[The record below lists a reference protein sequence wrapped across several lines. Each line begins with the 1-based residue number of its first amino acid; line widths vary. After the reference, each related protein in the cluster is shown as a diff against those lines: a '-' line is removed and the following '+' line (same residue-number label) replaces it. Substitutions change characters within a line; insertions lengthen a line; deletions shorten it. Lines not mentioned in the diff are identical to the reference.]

1 MTKVSRILI
10 DPKRISFFINS
21 LWNTLALIEDRKEAE
36 AFFKDVFTRT
46 EILMFAKRIQIAKM
60 LLLGYDYQTISSFV
74 RVGNTTISKVSDW
87 LNQSK
92 GAKEVI
98 LRVLEIEKRQKEKLE
113 MSPPPRGITSLGPNL
128 AKLGIEAA
136 IKQISKRKKRKS
148 VEKSLHSNTPV

>member
-21 LWNTLALIEDRKEAE
+21 LWNALALLEDRKEAE

-87 LNQSK
+87 LNQSE
-92 GAKEVI
+92 GAKKVI
-98 LRVLEIEKRQKEKLE
+98 QRLLEIEKREKEKLE
-113 MSPPPRGITSLGPNL
+113 MPPPAHGIISLGPNL
-128 AKLGIEAA
+128 VKLGAEVALKRLA
-136 IKQISKRKKRKS
+136 RRRKRKT
-148 VEKSLHSNTPV
+148 VEKSFHSNTPV

>member
-21 LWNTLALIEDRKEAE
+21 LWNALALLEDRKEAR

-87 LNQSK
+87 LNQSE
-92 GAKEVI
+92 GAKKVI
-98 LRVLEIEKRQKEKLE
+98 QRLLEIEKREKEKLE
-113 MSPPPRGITSLGPNL
+113 MPPPPRGIVSLGPNL
-128 AKLGIEAA
+128 VKLGAEATLKHFA
-136 IKQISKRKKRKS
+136 KRKKRKS

>member
-21 LWNTLALIEDRKEAE
+21 LWNALALLEDRKEAE

-87 LNQSK
+87 LNQSE
-92 GAKEVI
+92 GAKKI
-98 LRVLEIEKRQKEKLE
+98 IQRLLEIEKRGKEKLE
-113 MSPPPRGITSLGPNL
+113 MPPPPRGIVSLGPNL
-128 AKLGIEAA
+128 VKLGAEVAL
-136 IKQISKRKKRKS
+136 KHFTKRKKRKS

>member
-1 MTKVSRILI
+1 MTKVYRILI
-10 DPKRISFFINS
+10 DPKRISLFINS
-21 LWNTLALIEDRKEAE
+21 LWNTLALLEDKKEAE

-92 GAKEVI
+92 GAKKVI
-98 LRVLEIEKRQKEKLE
+98 QRLLEIERKEKGNLIIP
-113 MSPPPRGITSLGPNL
+113 SSPRGIFSLGPNL
-128 AKLGIEAA
+128 FKFGIETA
-136 IKQISKRKKRKS
+136 IKQVKKRKKRKS
-148 VEKSLHSNTPV
+148 VEKSLHSNNPV